1 MKEKR
6 NIVLPVI
13 LIIIILGLVGYI
25 LIDKQIIKIPGITK
39 ENNTVEKQETPKIT
53 EIDTDNANVKELIS
67 QVHNPGEQLDTLIYD
82 TGGSKVE
89 DMEEEYKF
97 AIATNTKNLS
107 ITPINPADSEGNTG
121 YVEEESIK
129 EAYEK
134 LFGPS
139 TYHEI
144 NNFKLGC
151 TDMSYDIENRRYVTS
166 SQGCGVSITPV
177 VAYEEIISAQKDE
190 DTLTII
196 TAVAF
201 HDASTGKLY
210 KDMDLTK
217 ETPLTANT
225 SLTEK
230 EIREYILS
238 YKEDLNQYT
247 YTFDIGTDGFYYYT
261 GVERTKE

>member
-13 LIIIILGLVGYI
+13 LIIIVLGLVGYI
-25 LIDKQIIKIPGITK
+25 LIDKQIIKIPGIAK
-39 ENNTVEKQETPKIT
+39 ENNTVEKEEKPKIT
-53 EIDTDNANVKELIS
+53 EIDTDNASIKALIT
-67 QVHNPGEQLDTLIYD
+67 QVHNPSEQLDSLIYEK
-82 TGGSKVE
+82 GGSKVE
-89 DMEEEYKF
+89 DMDEEYKF
-97 AIATNTKNLS
+97 AIATNNKDINITS
-107 ITPINPADSEGNTG
+107 IPADAAGNVG
-121 YVEEESIK
+121 YVDEEKVK
-129 EAYEK
+129 EAYER
-134 LFGPS
+134 LFGPG

-151 TDMSYDIENRRYVTS
+151 ADMSYDIENKRYVTKTD
-166 SQGCGVSITPV
+166 GCGISMTPITG
-177 VAYEEIISAQKDE
+177 YEEIISAQKDE

-196 TAVAF
+196 TTVAF

>member
-1 MKEKR
+1 
-6 NIVLPVI
+6 
-13 LIIIILGLVGYI
+13 
-25 LIDKQIIKIPGITK
+25 
-39 ENNTVEKQETPKIT
+39 
-53 EIDTDNANVKELIS
+53 
-67 QVHNPGEQLDTLIYD
+67 
-82 TGGSKVE
+82 
-89 DMEEEYKF
+89 
-97 AIATNTKNLS
+97 
-107 ITPINPADSEGNTG
+107 
-121 YVEEESIK
+121 
-129 EAYEK
+129 
-134 LFGPS
+134 
-139 TYHEI
+139 
-144 NNFKLGC
+144 
-151 TDMSYDIENRRYVTS
+151 MSYDIENKRYVTKTD
-166 SQGCGVSITPV
+166 GCGISMTPITG
-177 VAYEEIISAQKDE
+177 YEEIISAQKDE